1 MVEPNESLVKRFD
14 QSIKLDAFEGP
25 LDLLLY
31 LIRRNEIDIYDI
43 PIELVT
49 QQYLEI
55 LYDMEELSLDIAGE
69 FFVMAATLMQIKS
82 RMLLPKEQQLK
93 PDEGDQEEDID
104 PRWELVEQLIEY
116 KKFKEATETLQEL
129 IDLANN
135 MIPREYDESGETPVR
150 RPLKKSDKLEVW
162 NSFNQV
168 LRRLSEKITIGNID
182 DESVTVADRMEFILN
197 LCEKDKKFS
206 FKGLFPE
213 GNTYSLQMLVSTF
226 LAILELTRLGRLS
239 ILQTDS
245 FEDIECEARE
255 GSPVVDDVTDE
266 DLLQSDF
273 DAGIG

>member
-1 MVEPNESLVKRFD
+1 VVEPNESLVKRFD

-93 PDEGDQEEDID
+93 SDEGDQEEDID

-135 MIPREYDESGETPVR
+135 MMPREYDEAGETPVR
-150 RPLKKSDKLEVW
+150 RPLKKSDKLEIW

-168 LRRLSEKITIGNID
+168 LRRLSEKIIIGNID
-182 DESVTVADRMEFILN
+182 DESVTVADRMEFILE
-197 LCEKDKKFS
+197 LCKKDKKFS

-239 ILQTDS
+239 ILQTAS
-245 FEDIECEARE
+245 FEDIECEAKE
-255 GSPVVDDVTDE
+255 GSPLVDDILDE

-273 DAGIG
+273 DGGIG

>member
-1 MVEPNESLVKRFD
+1 VVEPNESLVKRFD